1 MAVFPCKLR
10 IMPDCVFN
18 TRDPIVVGVV
28 VEAGLLKHG
37 TPITVPSKSVSHA
50 GVSFRLC
57 ASVRSCDALG
67 LCNQTTC
74 AHFVLRYSVCV
85 CVCVCVCDSCPCVV
99 HRCGCGFQS

>member
-1 MAVFPCKLR
+1 MFPCKLR

-18 TRDPIVVGVV
+18 RRDPIVVGVV

-37 TPITVPSKSVSHA
+37 TPITVPSKSVSPA

-67 LCNQTTC
+67 LCLHSTNQIPY
-74 AHFVLRYSVCV
+74 AHFVLRYNVQCV
-85 CVCVCVCDSCPCVV
+85 CVCV
-99 HRCGCGFQS
+99 